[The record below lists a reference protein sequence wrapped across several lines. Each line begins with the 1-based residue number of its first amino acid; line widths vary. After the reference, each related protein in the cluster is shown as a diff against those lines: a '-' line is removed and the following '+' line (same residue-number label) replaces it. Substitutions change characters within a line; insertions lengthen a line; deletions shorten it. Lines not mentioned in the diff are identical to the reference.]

1 MADEDSFD
9 TSDESQVSERR
20 KKGGLKQLQDSE
32 DLRLV
37 LSTRGGRR
45 FVWKLLSDCG
55 LLEDHPPGLLLERFM
70 GRRQVGLRV
79 FRDVEAADPSAY
91 VRMSEEARDG

>member
-1 MADEDSFD
+1 MADEDFFD
-9 TSDESQVSERR
+9 TSDDAQVGARR
-20 KKGGLKQLQDSE
+20 KKGDLKQLQDSE
-32 DLRLV
+32 DLRFL

-45 FVWKLLSDCG
+45 FLWKLFSDCG
-55 LLEDHPPGLLLERFM
+55 LLEDHPPGPLLERFM

>member
-20 KKGGLKQLQDSE
+20 KKGSLKQLQDAE